1 MSAAIVRTIGP
12 NVKQLIAMRASVLAI
27 PSGTQNPLA
36 VGLGVL
42 LDPATMKAHLAAA
55 QSEILAAVDAVKA
68 APDNRW
74 GDDDEAIAG
83 ELLRRAKERRPR

>member
-1 MSAAIVRTIGP
+1 VSRLVGP

-27 PSGTQNPLA
+27 PSGTTNPLA
-36 VGLGVL
+36 AGLGTL
-42 LDPATMKAHLAAA
+42 LDPAKMKAHLAAA
-55 QSEILAAVDAVKA
+55 QGEILAAVDAVKA

-83 ELLRRAKERRPR
+83 ELLRRARERLQR